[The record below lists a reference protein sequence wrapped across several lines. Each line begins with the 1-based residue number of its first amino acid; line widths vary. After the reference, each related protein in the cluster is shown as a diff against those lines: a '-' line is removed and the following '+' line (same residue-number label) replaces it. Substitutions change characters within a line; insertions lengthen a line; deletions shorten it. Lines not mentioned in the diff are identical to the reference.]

1 MTPISPASRTDLD
14 ALLLQPV
21 RLFIACLL
29 ADTRWRSQLAIQ
41 QALGLPTPDLELH
54 IEFLRASGYL
64 RSRAEPRE
72 LRLTPLGLNRLMEHV
87 GALKTVAATAAALV
101 AEVRAAHP
109 SESPPSPP

>member
-64 RSRAEPRE
+64 QSRAEPRE
-72 LRLTPLGLNRLMEHV
+72 LRLSALGLKRLMEHI

-101 AEVRAAHP
+101 AEVRAVHP
-109 SESPPSPP
+109 GESPPRSL